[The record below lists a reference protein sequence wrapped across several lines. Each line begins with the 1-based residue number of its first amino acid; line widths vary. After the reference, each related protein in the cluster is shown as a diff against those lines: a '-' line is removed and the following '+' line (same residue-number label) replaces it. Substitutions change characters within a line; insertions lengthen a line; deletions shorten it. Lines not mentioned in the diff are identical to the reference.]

1 MDDPVKDTV
10 TGPRRSGAPLDYLM
24 LVAAAVIYGAMFSVN
39 KMAAAGGAPPLAY
52 AFWQSFGAGVV
63 LWIVLTLR
71 GERLGMSR
79 QALTSY
85 IVIGALVSG
94 LPISLLTY
102 IAPKLPAGIMTLVLA
117 LSPPFTFAISVLAR
131 VERFRWLGL
140 IGLLFGFAGVVL
152 IVAPGASLGGAGAW
166 KWFLLALLAPVM
178 FAGSNVAAAVLRPP
192 ASSSVATGAGV
203 MLGSAAVLLP
213 IMLLAGQA
221 WFPKQLDDGAIA
233 TLIAIAI
240 NAVFLVLFLEII
252 RRAGPVFFAQF
263 NYLAV
268 LAGVAWGAVIF
279 GERLSIFVVAAMA
292 LMFVGVFLSGYRG
305 PVAKPTR

>member
-1 MDDPVKDTV
+1 MNEPVKDAV
-10 TGPRRSGAPLDYLM
+10 TGARQARTPLDYVM
-24 LVAAAVIYGAMFSVN
+24 LVGAAVIYGAVFSVN
-39 KMAAAGGAPPLAY
+39 KMAATGGAPPLAY
-52 AFWQSFGAGVV
+52 AFWQSFGAGAV

-71 GERLGMSR
+71 GERLDLSR
-79 QALTSY
+79 PALTSY
-85 IVIGALVSG
+85 LVIGALVSG

-102 IAPKLPAGIMTLVLA
+102 IAPKLPAGVMTLVLA

-152 IVAPGASLGGAGAW
+152 IVAPGASLGGGEGW

-178 FAGSNVAAAVLRPP
+178 FAGSNVSAAVLRPP

-213 IMLLAGQA
+213 IMLFAGQA
-221 WFPKQLDDGAIA
+221 WFPTQLDDGAIA

-268 LAGVAWGAVIF
+268 LAGVAWGAAIF
-279 GERLSIFVVAAMA
+279 AERLSIYVLAAMV
-292 LMFVGVFLSGYRG
+292 LMFVGVFLSGYR
-305 PVAKPTR
+305 PSSAATA